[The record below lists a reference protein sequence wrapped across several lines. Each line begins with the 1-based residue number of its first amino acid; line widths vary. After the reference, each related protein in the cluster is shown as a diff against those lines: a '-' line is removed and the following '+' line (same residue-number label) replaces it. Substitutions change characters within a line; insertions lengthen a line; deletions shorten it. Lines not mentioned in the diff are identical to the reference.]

1 MPPLAA
7 QANKTRAQVFNNK
20 VCSLFLSVC
29 PLPPSAQYGR
39 APIHWA
45 SSRGSTEI
53 MEMLIAAKC
62 DIEANDKYGMRPLLM
77 AAWHGHSDAAKM
89 LINCGASVNAVN

>member
-1 MPPLAA
+1 
-7 QANKTRAQVFNNK
+7 
-20 VCSLFLSVC
+20 
-29 PLPPSAQYGR
+29 
-39 APIHWA
+39 
-45 SSRGSTEI
+45 

-89 LINCGASVNAVN
+89 LINCGASVNAVNKVTTGAISAPRRRPRAS